1 MGLIENML
9 ISVVHLAFVVTDVLL
24 MVLVLKVIYDRW
36 QIPWMEPILT
46 AVKPAMNAVLNW
58 FASLVLRATGKS
70 YHDKTLLILLIIC
83 LLLMRFLVVSI
94 TG

>member
-9 ISVVHLAFVVTDVLL
+9 ISVVHLAFVAADVLL
-24 MVLVLKVIYDRW
+24 MVVVLKIVHNRW
-36 QIPWMEPILT
+36 RIAWIEPILM
-46 AVKPAMNAVLNW
+46 AVRPVMGIIMNGFAV
-58 FASLVLRATGKS
+58 LVLRATGKS
-70 YHDKTLLILLIIC
+70 YHEKTLLILLIIC

>member
-9 ISVVHLAFVVTDVLL
+9 ISVVHLAFVAADVLL
-24 MVLVLKVIYDRW
+24 MVVVLKIIYDRW

-46 AVKPAMNAVLNW
+46 AVKPVISVVLNW